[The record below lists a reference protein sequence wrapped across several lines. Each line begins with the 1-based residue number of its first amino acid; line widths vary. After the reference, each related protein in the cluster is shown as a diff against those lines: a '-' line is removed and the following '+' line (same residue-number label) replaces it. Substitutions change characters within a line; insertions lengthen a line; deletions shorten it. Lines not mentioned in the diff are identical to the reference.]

1 MGEKGSGVSSE
12 LSIVFA
18 GGGSAGHVSP
28 LLAMARAVRRMHP
41 DARITV
47 VGTEEGLESRLVPDA
62 GFELELIPKAPMP
75 RRLNKAALQFPRKYL
90 DAGRR
95 AAEILRRVDADVVV
109 GVGGY
114 VCPPMYKAAFKA
126 KVPVVIHEANIRA
139 GMANKMGAKKAA
151 FVGTAF
157 AETKIADARH
167 VGMPMREAIANL
179 DRAGGAA
186 EARRGFGLDPE
197 APTLLVTG
205 GSLGAVNLNRALA
218 GAVEELTRRGVQVL
232 HITGVGK
239 GIEAQ
244 GATDGAA
251 YVQLAY
257 VDAMERAY
265 EAADVIVCRAGAGT
279 VSEVAAAGLPGILV
293 PLPVGNGEQALNGK
307 VLVDAHA
314 ALMVEDA
321 ELTSGW
327 LIENVMA
334 LFDDPVRLERM
345 GIAAATVGITD
356 AAQTMART
364 IVDIASQHASQR
376 SSQ

>member
-1 MGEKGSGVSSE
+1 
-12 LSIVFA
+12 
-18 GGGSAGHVSP
+18 
-28 LLAMARAVRRMHP
+28 
-41 DARITV
+41 
-47 VGTEEGLESRLVPDA
+47 
-62 GFELELIPKAPMP
+62 
-75 RRLNKAALQFPRKYL
+75 
-90 DAGRR
+90 
-95 AAEILRRVDADVVV
+95 
-109 GVGGY
+109 
-114 VCPPMYKAAFKA
+114 
-126 KVPVVIHEANIRA
+126 
-139 GMANKMGAKKAA
+139 MGAKKAA

-167 VGMPMREAIANL
+167 VGMPVREAIAHL